1 MLERTLPDGTT
12 KTYVNALNL
21 TGDFAQMTWSHTGD
35 VTAQVIPV
43 ERDQDPARRDR
54 RTATAP
60 AAP

>member
-21 TGDFAQMTWSHTGD
+21 TGEYSQMTWSHTGD

-43 ERDQDPARRDR
+43 AGSGSRRSGR

-60 AAP
+60 GAP